1 MVWPTG
7 CFNPDMQMSDVLT
20 RYLDLAADQM
30 KVTAGNLAN
39 VDTPGYKTQGM
50 DFDAEF
56 GRALHGETS
65 PPVLTDVE
73 GLVAR
78 PDGNTVSLD
87 KESMQMART
96 QMEFRMGVELLK
108 RQFSHTMSAIH
119 VDK

>member
-1 MVWPTG
+1 
-7 CFNPDMQMSDVLT
+7 MSDVLT

-30 KVTAGNLAN
+30 KITAGNLAN

-56 GRALHGETS
+56 SHALAGEKTS
-65 PPVLTDVE
+65 AVPADVD

-78 PDGNTVSLD
+78 PDGNTVSVD
-87 KESMQMART
+87 RESMQMART

-108 RQFSHTMSAIH
+108 REFSQTMSAIH

>member
-1 MVWPTG
+1 
-7 CFNPDMQMSDVLT
+7 MSDVLT
-20 RYLDLAADQM
+20 RYLDIAADQM

-39 VDTPGYKTQGM
+39 VDTPGYRAQGL

-56 GRALHGETS
+56 GKALHGETGA
-65 PPVLTDVE
+65 PVLADVE

-96 QMEFRMGVELLK
+96 QMEFRMGVQLLK
-108 RQFSHTMSAIH
+108 GEFSQTMSAIH
-119 VDK
+119 IDK